1 VGFGEADRNGPD
13 MKPKRVSIVRRAFF
27 RRKKDPEVWEHAF
40 PAQNSEE
47 ICVTEGQF
55 DHRVSSNHLID

>member
-1 VGFGEADRNGPD
+1 
-13 MKPKRVSIVRRAFF
+13 MKPKRVSIVRRAFLP
-27 RRKKDPEVWEHAF
+27 RKKDPEVWEHAF

-55 DHRVSSNHLID
+55 DHRVSSKHLIY

>member
-1 VGFGEADRNGPD
+1 
-13 MKPKRVSIVRRAFF
+13 MKPKRVSIVRRAFLM
-27 RRKKDPEVWEHAF
+27 RIESPEVWEHAF

-55 DHRVSSNHLID
+55 DHRVSSKHLIY